1 MSQKWFNNIDLQQNE
16 LQNGVIQNLA
26 ADPTS
31 GKAGQIYYNTVGKG
45 YRYHNGTEWVSIT
58 AEAVKSIVAGN
69 GLTSSGTGTVTISL
83 GTPSTSGATSGTT
96 YGSNDVTETSHTHQ
110 IRISAA
116 TTDTPGVVELATDAE
131 ATAGTDTTKA
141 INAKQLKDAKQSAI
155 DSAKVTIQTSNG
167 ITGGSTTPGNSFT
180 LSGVNASTEAKGV
193 VQLAADN
200 DTTSTD
206 KAVTPKQLETAR
218 KKAEVSITAG
228 NGLTGGGTGHSLSV
242 AMGTP
247 STVNQTTTNSTTATS
262 HTHEL
267 KFNVVNSPAASGNE
281 ISFIDTVSQGANGG
295 ISATKKTVRSASAT
309 QTGVVQLASQDEVN
323 TGTDTTK
330 VITPATLGKGK
341 ASGVASLDANSK
353 IITSQLPDYLLGQVM
368 YGGNASTVATT
379 TIISPSDSLKTKKN
393 ITTTSISIENSAT
406 STKDNTY
413 GYKDMEG
420 VYFICQ
426 ASGTFAGN
434 SFETGDWIISTG
446 SAWEKIDNT
455 DAVTSVN
462 GQIGDVNITKV
473 DKAGTADKVA
483 QALTI
488 GPSELDT
495 GKDVKYDGLGAK
507 RVRFDKDDFDYTTV
521 LPADDITFHL
531 KTTGVAAGNYNNI
544 TVDTKG
550 RVVAGKREN
559 YAQTIVKTFSGDG
572 STTIFDLPHSL
583 NKDVMVQ
590 IYLTGQTVGSDTVDE
605 LVMTDV
611 YTAVGKIKVVFA
623 SAPGTSQNFKAVITG
638 MLPSFEE
645 MDWTSIRSVILAGD
659 AAKYLSVG
667 DTKSVTS
674 KSGKTYTIRVADMQ
688 NGRYDYSDN
697 SGSSKVT
704 FEFVETYNL
713 NGTLNWKIDSDT
725 KKSWSTCLLRRETM
739 PLVLADLPDDLVA
752 AISEVKVLSGTAG
765 NASGGVISSNDKLFL
780 PAEVEVFDTN
790 KDSLGMSESPF
801 GQFDYYKTNNTDAAR
816 IKHGVG
822 TTTAARWWGRSPDAT
837 RNYYWCSV
845 TNGGQLRSI
854 TVDNGCG
861 VSPIFAI

>member
-31 GKAGQIYYNTVGKG
+31 GKAGQIYYNTADKG
-45 YRYHNGTEWVSIT
+45 YRYHNGTAWVSIT
-58 AEAVKSIVAGN
+58 TEAVKSIIAGN
-69 GLTSSGTGTVTISL
+69 GLTSSGTDTVTISL
-83 GTPSTSGATSGTT
+83 GTPSSSGS
-96 YGSNDVTETSHTHQ
+96 GSNTFGSNGLTATSHTHQ
-110 IRISAA
+110 ISLPDATEAA
-116 TTDTPGVVELATDAE
+116 KGVIELATDAE
-131 ATAGTDTTKA
+131 AAAGTDTTRA
-141 INAKQLKDAKQSAI
+141 INAKQLAAAKQSAI

-180 LSGVNASTEAKGV
+180 LSGVDASATEKGV
-193 VQLAADN
+193 VQLA
-200 DTTSTD
+200 T
-206 KAVTPKQLETAR
+206 
-218 KKAEVSITAG
+218 
-228 NGLTGGGTGHSLSV
+228 
-242 AMGTP
+242 
-247 STVNQTTTNSTTATS
+247 
-262 HTHEL
+262 
-267 KFNVVNSPAASGNE
+267 
-281 ISFIDTVSQGANGG
+281 
-295 ISATKKTVRSASAT
+295 
-309 QTGVVQLASQDEVN
+309 QDEVN
-323 TGTDTTK
+323 TGTNTTK

-379 TIISPSDSLKTKKN
+379 TIVSPSDSLKAKKN
-393 ITTTSISIENSAT
+393 ITATSISIVNSAT
-406 STKDNTY
+406 STAANTY
-413 GYKDMEG
+413 GWQDMEG

-426 ASGTFAGN
+426 ASGTFAGV

-455 DAVTSVN
+455 DAIKSVN
-462 GQIGDVNITKV
+462 GQTGVVNITRV

-488 GPSELDT
+488 GPSEVDT
-495 GKDVKYDGLGAK
+495 GKDVKYDGSGAK
-507 RVRFDKDDFDYTTV
+507 RVKFDKDDFDYTTV
-521 LPADDITFHL
+521 FPTDDITFHL

-544 TVDTKG
+544 MVDTKG
-550 RVVAGKREN
+550 RVVAGEREN

-645 MDWTSIRSVILAGD
+645 MDWASVRSVILAGD

-688 NGRYDYSDN
+688 SGRYDYSDN

-713 NGTLNWKIDSDT
+713 NGTGHWKIGSNVGDS
-725 KKSWSTCLLRRETM
+725 WNTCSLRTSTM
-739 PLVLADLPDDLVA
+739 PAILADLPDDMVA
-752 AISEVKVLSGTAG
+752 AMSQVKVLSGVAG
-765 NASGGVISSNDKLFL
+765 DASSGIVSSNDKLFL
-780 PAEVEVFDTN
+780 PAEVELFDAS
-790 KDSLGMSESPF
+790 KSSIGISESPL
-801 GQFDYYKTNNTDAAR
+801 GQFDYYKANNTDASR
-816 IKHGVG
+816 IKYLIGY
-822 TTTAARWWGRSPDAT
+822 TTSTQWWERSPDDGSD
-837 RNYYWCSV
+837 YYWCCVASS
-845 TNGGQLRSI
+845 GQYSRKS
-854 TVDNGCG
+854 VDNSFG